1 MDETSPDERGVRG
14 ARDSPP
20 SAGDGRVERI
30 ALLDDT
36 ARFRVDDPDDL
47 VAASFACPGCL
58 GSQVEVVVTGEDD
71 EHTAGC
77 SCRMCGAAWN
87 VGLTTWQVVRLR
99 VHPPGRA
106 AVHGFGLRLRER
118 H

>member
-1 MDETSPDERGVRG
+1 MVS
-14 ARDSPP
+14 
-20 SAGDGRVERI
+20 
-30 ALLDDT
+30 
-36 ARFRVDDPDDL
+36 
-47 VAASFACPGCL
+47 
-58 GSQVEVVVTGEDD
+58 GEDD